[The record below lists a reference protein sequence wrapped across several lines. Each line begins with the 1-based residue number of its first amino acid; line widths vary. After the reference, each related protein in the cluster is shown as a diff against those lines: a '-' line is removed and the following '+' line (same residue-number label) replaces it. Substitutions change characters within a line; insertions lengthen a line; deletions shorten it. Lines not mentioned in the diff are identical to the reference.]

1 MCTKV
6 TIKHRY
12 PVANRPGFHLYDDV
26 FDDFGDDPD
35 IEAPVYPKLEG
46 VAVELRTRGPEG
58 DWVTLT
64 IPRELSASSASFR
77 PCRTDRLG
85 PMPQLIRP
93 PTLKVSLADFAEA
106 DTG

>member
-1 MCTKV
+1 MSTKV

-35 IEAPVYPKLEG
+35 IETPVYLKLEG

-64 IPRELSASSASFR
+64 IPRELAR
-77 PCRTDRLG
+77 ELG
-85 PMPQLIRP
+85 LVPPLPNRP
-93 PTLKVSLADFAEA
+93 PRANAPAHPPADFE
-106 DTG
+106 G